1 VNAPHVPFGVECP
14 RVRGQTIWACNACA
28 RDPDILAQTF
38 PVLAQPPAKLAAP
51 GFEQVRA
58 HVQAMRL

>member
-1 VNAPHVPFGVECP
+1 VPFGVECP

-28 RDPDILAQTF
+28 RDPDILLQTF
-38 PVLAQPPAKLAAP
+38 PVLTQSPAKLVP